1 VTTDSH
7 VALSISRIRKRQLQI
22 VNSVCYLVPAGR
34 RHAMTEPASIPPWT
48 FFTNHGHVL
57 LLLARE
63 PDLLLRD
70 VAVRV
75 GITERAAQR
84 IVGELEEAAYLT
96 RERDGR
102 RNHYEVH
109 LDRPL
114 RHPIEAPM
122 TIGDLCGVMAKK
134 KRR

>member
-1 VTTDSH
+1 MTDS
-7 VALSISRIRKRQLQI
+7 
-22 VNSVCYLVPAGR
+22 
-34 RHAMTEPASIPPWT
+34 ASIPPWT

-63 PDLLLRD
+63 PDLVLRD
-70 VAVRV
+70 VAARV

-84 IVGELEEAAYLT
+84 IVGDLEQAAYLT

-102 RNHYEVH
+102 RNHYVVH
-109 LDRPL
+109 LDQPL
-114 RHPIEAPM
+114 RHPLEAPT
-122 TIGDLCGVMAKK
+122 TIGDLYTAMGRK

>member
-1 VTTDSH
+1 MS
-7 VALSISRIRKRQLQI
+7 QPEEM
-22 VNSVCYLVPAGR
+22 PA
-34 RHAMTEPASIPPWT
+34 WT

-70 VAVRV
+70 VAQRV

-84 IVGELEEAAYLT
+84 IVGELEAAEYLT

-102 RNHYEVH
+102 RNHYQVH
-109 LDRPL
+109 LDRGL
-114 RHPIEAPM
+114 RHPIEAPT
-122 TIGDLCGVMAKK
+122 TIGDLCALMAR
-134 KRR
+134 KRRR

>member
-1 VTTDSH
+1 
-7 VALSISRIRKRQLQI
+7 
-22 VNSVCYLVPAGR
+22 
-34 RHAMTEPASIPPWT
+34 MTEPASIPPWT

-102 RNHYEVH
+102 RNHYQVH

>member
-1 VTTDSH
+1 M
-7 VALSISRIRKRQLQI
+7 SRFVKRQLQI
-22 VNSVCYLVPAGR
+22 VTLMCYLSARWR
-34 RHAMTEPASIPPWT
+34 RHAMTDSASIPPWT

-63 PDLLLRD
+63 PDMVLRD

-84 IVGELEEAAYLT
+84 IVGDLEQAAYLT

-102 RNHYEVH
+102 RNHYVVH
-109 LDRPL
+109 LDQPL
-114 RHPIEAPM
+114 RHPLEAPT
-122 TIGDLCGVMAKK
+122 TIGDLCNVMGRK

>member
-1 VTTDSH
+1 VTTDLH
-7 VALSISRIRKRQLQI
+7 VGLSISRIQKRQLQI
-22 VNSVCYLVPAGR
+22 VTSMCYFPPAGR
-34 RHAMTEPASIPPWT
+34 RPAMTEPASIPPWT

-70 VAVRV
+70 VAARV

-102 RNHYEVH
+102 RNHYQVH
-109 LDRPL
+109 LDRSL
-114 RHPIEAPM
+114 RHPVEAPM
-122 TIGDLCGVMAKK
+122 TVGDLCGLLAKK